1 MRAASF
7 SGHRP
12 GDHHRD
18 ARRHRCGEHR
28 ACRTRSDRRGRRRV
42 RNTALM
48 FGTNAVQVAVAASP
62 LNAEVPAPG
71 PSSAVRDPLCVSLI
85 AIGMPQMSL
94 EALVTLMILAASE
107 IAAQP
112 GRATPKPR

>member
-1 MRAASF
+1 
-7 SGHRP
+7 
-12 GDHHRD
+12 
-18 ARRHRCGEHR
+18 
-28 ACRTRSDRRGRRRV
+28 
-42 RNTALM
+42 M

-112 GRATPKPR
+112 GRATPKPRRL